1 MIIEPRAER
10 DSARDQ
16 IAAETARRR
25 TFAIISHPDAGKTT
39 LTEKLLLYSGA
50 IDLAG
55 SVRTRKNQRHATSD
69 WMAMERERGIS
80 ITSTVLAVDYAGCR
94 VNLLDTPGHQDFSED
109 TYRTLMAVDSAVMVL
124 DAAKGIE
131 AQTRKLFEVCRMRG
145 VPILTF
151 INKLDQPGRE
161 PLDLLDEIE
170 RTLDIGAVP
179 LNWPIGSGGDFQG
192 VYDLPGRQVLRFER
206 TAHGSHR
213 APVQVA
219 SLDDAALDALVGP
232 AAAGQLRDDVE
243 LLEGAGAGFDRARF
257 LRGEVTP
264 VFFGSA
270 LNNFGVEPFL
280 QALVDLAP
288 APGPRPS
295 DRGPVDP
302 VDEPFSG
309 FVFKIQA
316 NMDPLHRD
324 RTAFIRVCSGRFE
337 KDMQVLNPRLGKS
350 IRLTRPSRMFARE
363 RETVAE
369 AFPGDVIGVTNPGA
383 FAIGDT
389 LCAGAPVRYA
399 AIPRFAPERFAVLQN
414 LSLAKHKQF
423 HKGLEQLVEE
433 GVVQLLHDPH
443 GLRREPVLAAVG
455 ELQFDVVKARMAAEY
470 NVETEIEHLPF
481 VAARWPTCTP
491 EVLEQTRLPSAVRVL
506 EDAHGRTVLLF
517 TSEWELGYV
526 ERERPQLQLRGA
538 DAS

>member
-1 MIIEPRAER
+1 MTITELPTER
-10 DSARDQ
+10 D
-16 IAAETARRR
+16 AAYQQLAVETARRR

-80 ITSTVLAVDYAGCR
+80 ITSTVLAVDYADCR
-94 VNLLDTPGHQDFSED
+94 INLLDTPGHQDFSED

-131 AQTRKLFEVCRMRG
+131 AQTRKLFEVCRRRG

-151 INKLDQPGRE
+151 INKLDQPSRE

-170 RTLDIGAVP
+170 RVLHIHAVP
-179 LNWPIGSGGDFQG
+179 LNWPIGSGSSFQG
-192 VYDLPGRQVLRFER
+192 VYDLQGGQVLRFER
-206 TAHGSHR
+206 TAHGAYR

-219 SLDDAALDALVGP
+219 SLNDAALDTVIGS
-232 AAAGQLRDDVE
+232 AAAQHLRDDVA
-243 LLEGAGAGFDRARF
+243 LLDGAGATFERETF

-280 QALVDLAP
+280 QALTDLAP
-288 APGPRPS
+288 PPGPRDS
-295 DRGPVDP
+295 DRGPINP
-302 VDEPFSG
+302 ISEPFSG

-324 RTAFIRVCSGRFE
+324 RTAFIRVCSGRFA
-337 KDMQVLNPRLGKS
+337 KDMQVFNPRLNKS

-389 LCAGAPVRYA
+389 LCAGTPLQYA
-399 AIPRFAPERFAVLQN
+399 AIPRFAPERFAVLHN
-414 LSLAKHKQF
+414 RSLSKHKQF
-423 HKGLEQLVEE
+423 HKGLGQLVEE
-433 GVVQLLHDPH
+433 GVVQLLYDAE
-443 GLRREPVLAAVG
+443 GQRREPILAAVG
-455 ELQFDVVKARMAAEY
+455 DLQFDVVRARMSTEY
-470 NVETEIEHLPF
+470 NVETDIEPLSY
-481 VAARWPTCTP
+481 VAARWLGCTP
-491 EVLEQTRLPSAVRVL
+491 EVLDQTRLPPTVRHVR
-506 EDAHGRTVLLF
+506 DAHERPILLF
-517 TSEWELGYV
+517 TSEWELAYI
-526 ERERPQLQLRGA
+526 ERERPLLMLRGP
-538 DAS
+538 DG